1 MITILSNALN
11 TAAELSP
18 HYLLMI
24 STQSTTA
31 LILALVLMLIVSF
44 CASGA
49 EVAFFSLTYKDI
61 NYLKTKQQPAFRR
74 IITLLENPK
83 ALLGSLII
91 ANSVANLGVIA
102 LSNYLLDQYL
112 QVAQPWLALLIKL
125 TIITSIILL
134 LAEVLP
140 KSFAAQNNIRFARD
154 VGWIVEGMYLL
165 FNRLSVWL
173 VSMSDGIEKRLGQRS
188 AASSLEELQHAID
201 LTTDEEASTEE
212 KNILKG
218 ILKFGNIYVKQV
230 MKTRLDVHGIPY
242 EADFETVKKMVE
254 DLHYSRLPVY
264 KESLDDI
271 KGIIHTKDLL
281 PHLHEGP
288 QFDWHAHMRPA
299 YFVHEQKLIEDLM
312 QEFQAKRIHFAVVV
326 DEFGGTSG
334 IITMEDILEEVIG
347 DIKDEFDEEE
357 TGNKKLDDLTWL
369 FEGKTMLND
378 VCRMMNL
385 APDTFDEVKGESDSL
400 AGLLLEVAGEIPHNN
415 QVITVGDFD
424 FTVLEVDKN
433 RIKKIKVTIRPGL
446 D

>member
-1 MITILSNALN
+1 MFIILSYALN
-11 TAAELSP
+11 TAAGLGP

-24 STQSTTA
+24 STQSSTA
-31 LILALVLMLIVSF
+31 LILVLVLMLIVSF

-61 NYLKTKQQPAFRR
+61 NYLKTKQQPAYRR

-83 ALLGSLII
+83 ALLGSLLI

-125 TIITSIILL
+125 GIIASIILL

-140 KSFAAQNNIRFARD
+140 KSFAAQNNIRFAKD

-173 VSMSDGIEKRLGQRS
+173 VGMSDGIEKRLGQRS

-230 MKTRLDVHGIPY
+230 MKARLDVHGIPY
-242 EADFETVKKMVE
+242 EADFETLKKMVE

-264 KESLDDI
+264 KESLDEI

-281 PHLHEGP
+281 PHLQEGP

-378 VCRMMNL
+378 VCRIMNL
-385 APDTFDEVKGESDSL
+385 APDTFDDVKGESDSL

-415 QVITVGDFD
+415 QLITVGDFD

-433 RIKKIKVTIRPGL
+433 RIKKIKVSIRPGL